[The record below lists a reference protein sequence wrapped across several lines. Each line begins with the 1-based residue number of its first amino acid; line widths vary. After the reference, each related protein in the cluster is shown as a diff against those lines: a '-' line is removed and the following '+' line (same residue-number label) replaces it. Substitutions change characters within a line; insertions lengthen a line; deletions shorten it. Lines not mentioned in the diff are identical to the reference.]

1 MLTKL
6 QSILRKAQKGNY
18 AVGAFNIN
26 TMETVQA
33 VINGAVSQNSP
44 VILQTSETAISY
56 AGISYLRSLAEA
68 ASNENVP
75 VALHLDHGK
84 DFDVIKKCIKAG
96 WTGVMFDG
104 SHLPWKQ
111 NVRLTKKVVSM
122 AHRRGVGVEGELG
135 TIGGAE
141 DSVSAREIIFTAPVK
156 AEEFVELTGVDALAV
171 AIGTSHGAYKF
182 EGSGRL
188 DIHLLKEIRDKCR
201 IPLVLHGA
209 SGVPAWLVTLAAR
222 FGAVLGKPEGV
233 PNDQIA
239 LAVKNGICK
248 VNTDTDLRLAF
259 DAMVRK
265 TVAEHP
271 DDFDPRHLL
280 SPARDLM
287 QKIVE
292 ERIKLFGSE
301 GKA

>member
-1 MLTKL
+1 MLVSL
-6 QSILRKAQKGNY
+6 QSVLKKAQKDCY
-18 AVGAFNIN
+18 AIGAFNIN

-33 VINGAVSQNSP
+33 IMRAAVAQKSP
-44 VILQTSETAISY
+44 VILQTSETALEY
-56 AGISYLRSLAEA
+56 AGLSYLRALADA
-68 ASNENVP
+68 ASKEGVP

-84 DFDVIKKCIKAG
+84 DFDLIKKCVKAG

-111 NVRLTKKVVSM
+111 NVRLTKKVVLM
-122 AHRRGVGVEGELG
+122 AHKKGVGVEGELG

-141 DSVSAREIIFTAPVK
+141 DSVSAREIIFTDSEK
-156 AEEFVELTGVDALAV
+156 AKEFVKLTKVDTLAV

-188 DIHLLKEIRDKCR
+188 DIHLLKEIHDKCK

-209 SGVPAWLVTLAAR
+209 SSVPAWLVTLAAR

-280 SPARDLM
+280 GPSRDLM

-292 ERIKLFGSE
+292 ERIKLFGSR